1 MKFVSYNKNMYSK
14 LKTIPWI
21 KKSMKKNKF
30 MLQWSQKEQ
39 KTKFVKLFGGMYIYL
54 DLLFSVH
61 TMQEKKRN
69 SIVKKILSTR
79 IDYYIRHSK
88 QTCDLLEIPLHR
100 VHYWCALATKNS
112 YDLETE
118 LRNTEEQYESS
129 AHQYL

>member
-30 MLQWSQKEQ
+30 TLQWSQKEQ

-61 TMQEKKRN
+61 TMQEKKETQLL
-69 SIVKKILSTR
+69 KK
-79 IDYYIRHSK
+79 YFQH
-88 QTCDLLEIPLHR
+88 E
-100 VHYWCALATKNS
+100 
-112 YDLETE
+112 
-118 LRNTEEQYESS
+118 
-129 AHQYL
+129 

>member
-1 MKFVSYNKNMYSK
+1 
-14 LKTIPWI
+14 
-21 KKSMKKNKF
+21 

-79 IDYYIRHSK
+79 ID
-88 QTCDLLEIPLHR
+88 
-100 VHYWCALATKNS
+100 
-112 YDLETE
+112 
-118 LRNTEEQYESS
+118 
-129 AHQYL
+129 

>member
-61 TMQEKKRN
+61 TMQEKKETQLL
-69 SIVKKILSTR
+69 KK
-79 IDYYIRHSK
+79 YFQH
-88 QTCDLLEIPLHR
+88 E
-100 VHYWCALATKNS
+100 
-112 YDLETE
+112 
-118 LRNTEEQYESS
+118 
-129 AHQYL
+129 